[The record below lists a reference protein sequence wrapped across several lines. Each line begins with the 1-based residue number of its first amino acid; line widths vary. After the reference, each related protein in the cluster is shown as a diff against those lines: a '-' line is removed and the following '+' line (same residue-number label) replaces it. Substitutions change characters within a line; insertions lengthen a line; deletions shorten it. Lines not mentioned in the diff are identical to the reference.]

1 MGLRADQSQRLVALF
16 VFGSLLLTF
25 PLLALFNVNTSVG
38 GIPLLYAYLFG
49 AWGLLIGLLG
59 WAARLPPEPDPA
71 HVRRTEGEPGRESRG
86 GTTRESNSESSRE
99 STRESSR
106 EPDRQPR

>member
-25 PLLALFNVNTSVG
+25 PLLALFNVNARVG

-49 AWGLLIGLLG
+49 AWALLIGLLA
-59 WAARLPPEPDPA
+59 WAARLTPGHDLDHQSRKDGAPEGQL
-71 HVRRTEGEPGRESRG
+71 RRASTPETE
-86 GTTRESNSESSRE
+86 
-99 STRESSR
+99 
-106 EPDRQPR
+106 RQPR

>member
-25 PLLALFNVNTSVG
+25 PLLALFNVGIRVG

-59 WAARLPPEPDPA
+59 WAARLPSELDLAQENQETQEHGSEAPPAAAGRRGNRPE
-71 HVRRTEGEPGRESRG
+71 TERL
-86 GTTRESNSESSRE
+86 
-99 STRESSR
+99 
-106 EPDRQPR
+106 PR

>member
-16 VFGSLLLTF
+16 VLGALLLTF
-25 PLLALFNVNTSVG
+25 PLLALFNVGARVA

-59 WAARLPPEPDPA
+59 LAARLPRPPDHDAERKRDPEQ
-71 HVRRTEGEPGRESRG
+71 E
-86 GTTRESNSESSRE
+86 
-99 STRESSR
+99 R
-106 EPDRQPR
+106 EPR